1 MPEKTT
7 GQLIAEGRK
16 RLGLSQEALGERLGV
31 SRQSISKWES
41 DAALP
46 DIAKLVQLS
55 RLYGVTVGALL
66 GVEEPA
72 LPSPEGQAP
81 ENPSPETIAE
91 EIARAWVARQPKKK
105 RRVLP
110 LLAGGLT
117 AGAVLWFA
125 LAVESRLTSLE
136 QSYRSNQSALSQLEH
151 TFSGLPGLVTDI
163 LEEQANLTTTHQVAF
178 LRVDPAANAGLFRV
192 SATPREYRPGSEAL
206 FTVTDG
212 QQRLATAPAVWQD
225 GVLTGE
231 LTIPLT
237 DEFLSVGLSVTGPDG
252 TLYQEELEELS
263 GLRSGSGFF
272 IYRLGGGLTITY
284 SVGMPK
290 GQIRVQAARLSAVV
304 EPPAFESD
312 PPLSLVSV
320 TAALYQNGEKLLDLT
335 PMRDSTRYGDRQE
348 YTFSLPETVLTLSE
362 GNWFGVVYTATDSAG
377 RALHAG
383 EFQVMTGPT
392 ASTVEEADSEAILA
406 ALFPEEGQ

>member
-125 LAVESRLTSLE
+125 LTVESRLTSLE

-192 SATPREYRPGSEAL
+192 SATQREYRPGSEAL

-212 QQRLATAPAVWQD
+212 QQRLATAPAAWQD

-320 TAALYQNGEKLLDLT
+320 TAALYQNGERLLDLT
-335 PMRDSTRYGDRQE
+335 PMGDSTRYGDRQE

-362 GNWFGVVYTATDSAG
+362 GDWFGVVYTATDSAG
-377 RALHAG
+377 RVLHAG

-392 ASTVEEADSEAILA
+392 ASTLEEADSEAILA

>member
-163 LEEQANLTTTHQVAF
+163 LEEQANLTTAHQVAF
-178 LRVDPAANAGLFRV
+178 LRVDPAAN
-192 SATPREYRPGSEAL
+192 T
-206 FTVTDG
+206 
-212 QQRLATAPAVWQD
+212 
-225 GVLTGE
+225 
-231 LTIPLT
+231 
-237 DEFLSVGLSVTGPDG
+237 GLSW
-252 TLYQEELEELS
+252 ES
-263 GLRSGSGFF
+263 SSSRSMSILVMREILVKG
-272 IYRLGGGLTITY
+272 ITWIM
-284 SVGMPK
+284 VPH
-290 GQIRVQAARLSAVV
+290 
-304 EPPAFESD
+304 
-312 PPLSLVSV
+312 SL
-320 TAALYQNGEKLLDLT
+320 
-335 PMRDSTRYGDRQE
+335 
-348 YTFSLPETVLTLSE
+348 
-362 GNWFGVVYTATDSAG
+362 G
-377 RALHAG
+377 RAR
-383 EFQVMTGPT
+383 M
-392 ASTVEEADSEAILA
+392 
-406 ALFPEEGQ
+406 

>member
-117 AGAVLWFA
+117 AGAVLWFT
-125 LAVESRLTSLE
+125 LTVESRLTSLE

-225 GVLTGE
+225 GVLQAEYPLAVNREFVVGGAYHNTVCIENGRVCILDADCPGQDCVKSGWQQESGRSIVCLPNRLE
-231 LTIPLT
+231 LRL
-237 DEFLSVGLSVTGPDG
+237 VGGSGAPEVDGVTG
-252 TLYQEELEELS
+252 
-263 GLRSGSGFF
+263 
-272 IYRLGGGLTITY
+272 
-284 SVGMPK
+284 
-290 GQIRVQAARLSAVV
+290 
-304 EPPAFESD
+304 
-312 PPLSLVSV
+312 
-320 TAALYQNGEKLLDLT
+320 
-335 PMRDSTRYGDRQE
+335 
-348 YTFSLPETVLTLSE
+348 
-362 GNWFGVVYTATDSAG
+362 
-377 RALHAG
+377 
-383 EFQVMTGPT
+383 
-392 ASTVEEADSEAILA
+392 
-406 ALFPEEGQ
+406 